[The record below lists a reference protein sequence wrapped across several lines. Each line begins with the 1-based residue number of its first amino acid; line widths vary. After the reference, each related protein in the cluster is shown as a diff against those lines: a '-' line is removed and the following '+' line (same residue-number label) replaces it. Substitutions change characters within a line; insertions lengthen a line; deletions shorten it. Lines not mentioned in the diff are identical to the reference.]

1 MKKKYSCRLLAFLIF
16 LLSGCSAFP
25 AAPDLPALT
34 AGRNPYLVSGKFVME
49 EDSSDYEICG
59 AELKFYNRSEKKV
72 TEFEIFFYLFDSDG
86 EPAQEC
92 WNQLSFDIEK
102 LIDENDSFEICLSLD
117 SYMASV
123 PQSLLRIDYLFVS
136 KICYDDG
143 SVWEDPYGLAAFM

>member
-1 MKKKYSCRLLAFLIF
+1 MRKKYSCSFLAFLIF

-25 AAPDLPALT
+25 AAPDLSALT
-34 AGRNPYLVSGKFVME
+34 AGNNPYLVSGKFVME
-49 EDSSDYEICG
+49 EDSSDYD
-59 AELKFYNRSEKKV
+59 
-72 TEFEIFFYLFDSDG
+72 FDSDG

-102 LIDENDSFEICLSLD
+102 IIDAEDSFEICLSLD

-123 PQSLLRIDYLFVS
+123 PQSQLRIDYLFVS

>member
-1 MKKKYSCRLLAFLIF
+1 MRKKYSCRLLAFLIF

-25 AAPDLPALT
+25 AAPDLSALT
-34 AGRNPYLVSGKFVME
+34 AGNNPYLVSGKFVMA

-72 TEFEIFFYLFDSDG
+72 TEFEVVFYLFDSDG

-102 LIDENDSFEICLSLD
+102 IIDAEDSFEICLSLD

-123 PQSLLRIDYLFVS
+123 PQSQLRIDYLFVS

>member
-1 MKKKYSCRLLAFLIF
+1 MRKKYSCRLLAFLIF

-25 AAPDLPALT
+25 AAPVLSALT
-34 AGRNPYLVSGKFVME
+34 AGSNPYLVSGNFVME

-72 TEFEIFFYLFDSDG
+72 TEFEVVFYLFDSDG

-102 LIDENDSFEICLSLD
+102 IIDAEDSFEICLSLD

-123 PQSLLRIDYLFVS
+123 PQSQLRIDYLFVS

>member
-1 MKKKYSCRLLAFLIF
+1 MRKKYSCRLLAFLIF

-25 AAPDLPALT
+25 AAPALSALT
-34 AGRNPYLVSGKFVME
+34 AGNNPYLVSGKFVME

-59 AELKFYNRSEKKV
+59 AKLKFYNRSEKKV
-72 TEFEIFFYLFDSDG
+72 TEFEVVFYLFDSDG

-102 LIDENDSFEICLSLD
+102 IIDAEDSFEICLSLD

-123 PQSLLRIDYLFVS
+123 PQSLLRIDYLFIS

>member
-1 MKKKYSCRLLAFLIF
+1 MRKKYSCRLLAFLIF

-25 AAPDLPALT
+25 AAPDLSALT
-34 AGRNPYLVSGKFVME
+34 AGNNPYLVSGKFVME

-72 TEFEIFFYLFDSDG
+72 TEFEVVFYLFDSDG

-92 WNQLSFDIEK
+92 WNQLSFDIEI
-102 LIDENDSFEICLSLD
+102 IDAEDSFEICLSLD

-123 PQSLLRIDYLFVS
+123 PQSQLRIDYLFVS